1 MTKSVPKCWFWPTNY
16 ILFFSSSSK
25 IPTWYGPKDK
35 PHIGLPNAE
44 TICHYFGPNYIVE
57 CSISSPKYIASQR
70 THHSVL
76 SHKQLTSGSP
86 ILLAYLCLCLC
97 AWLSVPCTINQE
109 ATCVNVEA
117 SVSKCVFWLS
127 CMRCGLQLSN
137 SSSTLNCAEKTKVGK
152 VQLSILLPIQSP
164 PTHLLLPK
172 WMKPVA
178 NLSTTS

>member
-1 MTKSVPKCWFWPTNY
+1 MVSSVPMGQGLSLCHTHPMTKSLPKCWFCPTTY
-16 ILFFSSSSK
+16 IFFFSSSSK
-25 IPTWYGPKDK
+25 INPLDMDPKDK

-44 TICHYFGPNYIVE
+44 IICHYLGPNYVVE
-57 CSISSPKYIASQR
+57 CSISSPIYIATQR

-97 AWLSVPCTINQE
+97 AWVSVPCTHNRE

-127 CMRCGLQLSN
+127 CMRCGL
-137 SSSTLNCAEKTKVGK
+137 
-152 VQLSILLPIQSP
+152 
-164 PTHLLLPK
+164 
-172 WMKPVA
+172 
-178 NLSTTS
+178 